1 MLLRNV
7 TKSVGGCANV
17 YPTRSGGTDVGNR
30 HSRSQ
35 PCQARAHHSRRRV
48 LCSCHLVVVHAP
60 ALIFLRWRIAGKHI
74 EHCLR
79 RYQVSCREQA
89 LDASLANVAD
99 AAQHG

>member
-1 MLLRNV
+1 MCIQRASGEPTWV
-7 TKSVGGCANV
+7 TDTADHNLAKLAPTTRDGV
-17 YPTRSGGTDVGNR
+17 YY
-30 HSRSQ
+30 
-35 PCQARAHHSRRRV
+35 
-48 LCSCHLVVVHAP
+48 LVVVHAP